1 MNIYCS
7 TGGFEDKPFY
17 EVANSF
23 LKLGIK
29 QVELSSGSLVAGVPE
44 KLISLSREID
54 LMLHN
59 YFPPPKNPFVL
70 NLASKDVQICERTME
85 FFKYAIQLS
94 ASIGAKYYGVHA
106 GFLTDISVSEIGKT
120 INAKSIL
127 GRDEGMEI
135 FISNIT
141 ILDKFAANHG
151 VVLLVENNV
160 LSKKNFINNTTNPL
174 LLTSPEEINLFFQ
187 SVSKGVRLLLD
198 FGHLKVSAKTLG
210 FDLISAVSDI
220 QKWVGGYHMS
230 ENHGELDD
238 HLNFDSSA
246 WFLSH
251 LDATVDFATLEI
263 KNSSPEE
270 ILETWKMVNG
280 KVNARLD

>member
-1 MNIYCS
+1 MKIYCS

-70 NLASKDVQICERTME
+70 NLASKDVQISKRTME
-85 FFKYAIQLS
+85 FFQKAIQLS

-106 GFLTDISVSEIGKT
+106 GFLTDISVLEIGKT

-141 ILDKFAANHG
+141 ILDKFAVNHG

-160 LSKKNFINNTTNPL
+160 LSKKNFIDNTTNPL

-187 SVSKGVRLLLD
+187 SVSKRVRLLLD
-198 FGHLKVSAKTLG
+198 FGHLKVSSKTLG
-210 FDLISAVSDI
+210 FDLNSAVSDI

-270 ILETWKMVNG
+270 ILGTWKMVNG

>member
-1 MNIYCS
+1 MKIYCS

-59 YFPPPKNPFVL
+59 YFPPPENPFVL
-70 NLASKDVQICERTME
+70 NLASKDIQISERTME
-85 FFKYAIQLS
+85 FFQYAIQLS

-141 ILDKFAANHG
+141 ILDKFAANHD

-187 SVSKGVRLLLD
+187 SVGKGVRLLLD

-210 FDLISAVSDI
+210 FDLISAVSDM

-263 KNSSPEE
+263 KNSNPEE
-270 ILETWKMVNG
+270 ILKTWKMVNG